1 VVTAEPP
8 ELCVEPLSELCDE
21 LEPLSSELEPVSSEL
36 DPLPDELD
44 PLDPLVAAGVLVV
57 VCFADDALSAGSWPV
72 ASCVKITPHTPRNT
86 ATAPPT
92 IRRRMSRTR
101 ERRSARRRCPS
112 SLASEGVMRIS
123 VGRERKRPI
132 PAV

>member
-8 ELCVEPLSELCDE
+8 ELWEELDEPLSSLCEE
-21 LEPLSSELEPVSSEL
+21 LEPLSSELDPLPEEP
-36 DPLPDELD
+36 DALPDELV
-44 PLDPLVAAGVLVV
+44 PLVDVVLVV

-72 ASCVKITPHTPRNT
+72 ASCVKITPQTPRNT

-92 IRRRMSRTR
+92 IRRRISRTR

-112 SLASEGVMRIS
+112 SLASEGVMRTS
-123 VGRERKRPI
+123 VGRERKRSI
-132 PAV
+132 PEG